1 MPIRSQRRTT
11 GYDERT
17 AVHINAAALRVEIA
31 RKKGVDRTGLFLAA
45 VRQRQAGVRA
55 HYADRAAQSVIIP
68 FNLLA
73 VQVERDIAFDH
84 DRGHEHNIVR
94 QTVAACGKRI
104 LVRICRIILIYQGCF
119 P

>member
-1 MPIRSQRRTT
+1 MPIRSPRRTT

-17 AVHINAAALRVEIA
+17 AVHINATAKPGGIPRMK
-31 RKKGVDRTGLFLAA
+31 RVDRTGLFLTA

-73 VQVERDIAFDH
+73 VQVERDIALDH
-84 DRGHEHNIVR
+84 DRGLDHNIAR
-94 QTVAACGKRI
+94 QTVAACGKRF
-104 LVRICRIILIYQGCF
+104 LVRICKIGRIFLDRF